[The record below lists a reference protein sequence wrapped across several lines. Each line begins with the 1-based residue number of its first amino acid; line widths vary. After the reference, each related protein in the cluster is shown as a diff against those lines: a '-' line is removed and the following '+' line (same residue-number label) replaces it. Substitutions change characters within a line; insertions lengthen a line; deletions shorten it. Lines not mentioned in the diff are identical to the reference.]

1 MSSIKV
7 IDNEKVEII
16 MRQTNY
22 DKDLATKKLLEWD
35 DNYMNVIREYMN
47 PSFQNKKVEKKKSI
61 QQNVISEI
69 RNFMDN
75 VSIDYE
81 QRKEDKKKKEEKKEE
96 EKKMSSQLLLSSDN
110 AAANLTKNK
119 EMTKIIMYTTL
130 TKYNNTHGMCLSV
143 ELDEFDSF
151 SVLVLKN

>member
-35 DNYMNVIREYMN
+35 NNYMNVIREYMN
-47 PSFQNKKVEKKKSI
+47 PSFQNKKEKKKKST

-75 VSIDYE
+75 VSTGYL
-81 QRKEDKKKKEEKKEE
+81 QRKEEKNRKEEE
-96 EKKMSSQLLLSSDN
+96 EKKNQEELRKTMVKRMN
-110 AAANLTKNK
+110 MKKNVLNEIK
-119 EMTKIIMYTTL
+119 EK
-130 TKYNNTHGMCLSV
+130 
-143 ELDEFDSF
+143 LDTIKE
-151 SVLVLKN
+151 

>member
-1 MSSIKV
+1 MSNIKV

-35 DNYMNVIREYMN
+35 NNYMNVIREYMN
-47 PSFQNKKVEKKKSI
+47 PSFQNKKEKKKKST

-75 VSIDYE
+75 VSTGYL
-81 QRKEDKKKKEEKKEE
+81 QRKEEKKRKEEE
-96 EKKMSSQLLLSSDN
+96 EKKNQEELRKTMIKRMN
-110 AAANLTKNK
+110 MKKNVINEIK
-119 EMTKIIMYTTL
+119 EK
-130 TKYNNTHGMCLSV
+130 K
-143 ELDEFDSF
+143 LDTIKE
-151 SVLVLKN
+151 

>member
-1 MSSIKV
+1 MSGIKV

-35 DNYMNVIREYMN
+35 NNYMNVIREYMN
-47 PSFQNKKVEKKKSI
+47 PSFQNKKVEKKKSV

-81 QRKEDKKKKEEKKEE
+81 QRKEDKKKKEEE
-96 EKKMSSQLLLSSDN
+96 EKKKRQDELRKTMMKRMNMKKKVISELN
-110 AAANLTKNK
+110 EKNEKNK
-119 EMTKIIMYTTL
+119 
-130 TKYNNTHGMCLSV
+130 
-143 ELDEFDSF
+143 LDPIKE
-151 SVLVLKN
+151 

>member
-35 DNYMNVIREYMN
+35 NNYMNVIREYMN
-47 PSFQNKKVEKKKSI
+47 PSFQNKKVEKKKSV

-81 QRKEDKKKKEEKKEE
+81 QRKEDKKKKEEE
-96 EKKMSSQLLLSSDN
+96 EKKKRQDELRKTMMKRMNMKKKVISELN
-110 AAANLTKNK
+110 EKNEKNK
-119 EMTKIIMYTTL
+119 
-130 TKYNNTHGMCLSV
+130 
-143 ELDEFDSF
+143 LDPIKE
-151 SVLVLKN
+151 

>member
-7 IDNEKVEII
+7 IENEKVEII

-35 DNYMNVIREYMN
+35 NNYMNVIREYMN
-47 PSFQNKKVEKKKSI
+47 PSFQNKKVGKKKSI

-81 QRKEDKKKKEEKKEE
+81 QRKEDKKKKEEEKKKREE
-96 EKKMSSQLLLSSDN
+96 ELRKTMVKRMNMKKKVISELN
-110 AAANLTKNK
+110 EKNVKNK
-119 EMTKIIMYTTL
+119 
-130 TKYNNTHGMCLSV
+130 
-143 ELDEFDSF
+143 LDPIKE
-151 SVLVLKN
+151 